1 MDAIKIAKIQAI
13 NKFKR
18 KQLLNNLFLYS
29 LTALITSFFCSSS
42 FFCYPPLFSCMKAF
56 LSVSLPQIS
65 SPFFNSKLSF
75 IVCNLIIVFLVGE
88 SKVFTS
94 DSPSASNIY
103 YDVCFNRRRSPCNLS
118 SIEKVVKFKRRYN
131 HKGGNKITSCVY
143 YPLQFSCMK
152 TFLFVSL
159 PQISSLLFISQ
170 CFFLVCNLIVIFLHL
185 PESKSFTSYSSST
198 SDVYYDVYVNRRSL
212 HNLSSLDKKEEAK
225 LERRYNCK
233 GGNRITRDITQEFV
247 KNTIEYRLGGEISPP
262 PDPKSF
268 EEKVVSAFG
277 EERRRMEKQDEELD
291 REGYGLPVEELN
303 KRADD
308 FIARV
313 NKRRRI
319 EAALLSAQDYT

>member
-29 LTALITSFFCSSS
+29 LTALITSFFCSSP

-56 LSVSLPQIS
+56 LFVSLPQIS
-65 SPFFNSKLSF
+65 SPFFISKFSF

-88 SKVFTS
+88 SKVFTC

-118 SIEKVVKFKRRYN
+118 WIEKVVKFKRRYN
-131 HKGGNKITSCVY
+131 HKGGNKITSRVY

-170 CFFLVCNLIVIFLHL
+170 CFFLVCNLIVIFLVR
-185 PESKSFTSYSSST
+185 ESKSFTSYSSST

-212 HNLSSLDKKEEAK
+212 HNLSSLEKKEEAK
-225 LERRYNCK
+225 LERRYNYK
-233 GGNRITRDITQEFV
+233 GGNRITREITQEFV
-247 KNTIEYRLGGEISPP
+247 KNTIEYRLRGEISPP
-262 PDPKSF
+262 APKSF

-277 EERRRMEKQDEELD
+277 EERRRMEKKDEELD
-291 REGYGLPVEELN
+291 GEGYGLPVEELN

-319 EAALLSAQDYT
+319 EAALLSVQDYT